1 VSESDEHV
9 TPDEVVAAPGGM
21 AMPDL
26 GGLLDSFQKVQE
38 ARSQVY
44 EGVAG
49 GGVVRVRAGGDMA
62 FESVVIDPEV
72 VDPADVEMLQ
82 DLVLAALHDLTAR
95 MAEAQQQAMGALGG
109 LDIANLLGG
118 GAAPE

>member
-1 VSESDEHV
+1 
-9 TPDEVVAAPGGM
+9 
-21 AMPDL
+21 
-26 GGLLDSFQKVQE
+26 
-38 ARSQVY
+38 
-44 EGVAG
+44 
-49 GGVVRVRAGGDMA
+49 VRVQASGDMT
-62 FESVVIDPEV
+62 FESVRIDAEV